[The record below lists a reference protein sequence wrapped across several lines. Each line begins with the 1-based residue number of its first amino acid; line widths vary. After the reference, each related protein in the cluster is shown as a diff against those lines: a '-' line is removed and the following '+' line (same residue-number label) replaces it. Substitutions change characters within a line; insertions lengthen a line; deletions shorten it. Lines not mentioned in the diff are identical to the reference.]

1 MTPLDAGPDAAP
13 VTVRPGLRLRAR
25 YYPFS
30 GTKLTAGYYTKLVYG
45 LLALTLMFY
54 SAVSTYGVDPSGKHP
69 GQPPTAW
76 YLQWLIGESESQVIG
91 GHDEFPGADARESSG
106 ADGLF
111 QESPSEPSPV
121 ANLPSLDRA
130 DAEALGG
137 PWGTGAEGRDTWLW
151 IGRGAE
157 SYLTMGLLAA
167 LIAVIGGV
175 CFVLISEWP
184 IRPQLPAPHIPGRIQ
199 RLTKAAVDN
208 VVRSVDSVPK
218 FMLLLA
224 VYGIMSFYREM
235 FAIGLGVVVLFGN
248 VHTLKDR
255 LRTYLASEAYLN
267 ALEIG
272 HSSSHILVRYVVWRQ
287 FLPLALALL
296 PHVMATF
303 ILYETTLAYFG
314 FALEPM
320 HSWGQLAIRNQS
332 TWGWAYWLPVTCIIV
347 AISGLYL
354 LGDALRERIGRDE

>member
-1 MTPLDAGPDAAP
+1 MTPLDTGPSKAP
-13 VTVRPGLRLRAR
+13 ATVPTGLRLRSR

-30 GTKLTAGYYTKLVYG
+30 GTKLTVGYHIKLLYG
-45 LLALTLMFY
+45 LFALTLMITT
-54 SAVSTYGVDPSGKHP
+54 AVFTLGKDPTGKHP

-76 YLQWLIGESESQVIG
+76 YLQWLTADTRSQVSG
-91 GHDEFPGADARESSG
+91 GDEEFPGESAGADAMFE
-106 ADGLF
+106 
-111 QESPSEPSPV
+111 ESPSERSPL
-121 ANLPSLDRA
+121 ADLPSLDST
-130 DAEALGG
+130 DPEALGG

-157 SYLTMGLLAA
+157 SYLTMGFLAA
-167 LIAVIGGV
+167 LIAVIGGIG
-175 CFVLISEWP
+175 FVLISEWP
-184 IRPQLPAPHIPGRIQ
+184 IRPQLPAPHIPGRI
-199 RLTKAAVDN
+199 RRFAKAAVDTI
-208 VVRSVDSVPK
+208 VRSVDSVPK

-224 VYGIMSFYREM
+224 VYGIMSFHREM

-255 LRTYLASEAYLN
+255 LRTYLGSEAYLN

-272 HSSSHILVRYVVWRQ
+272 HSSSHILVRYVMLRQ

-332 TWGWAYWLPVTCIIV
+332 TWGWAYWLPVASIIV

>member
-1 MTPLDAGPDAAP
+1 MTPLDAGPAP
-13 VTVRPGLRLRAR
+13 ATVRTGLRLRAR

-30 GTKLTAGYYTKLVYG
+30 GTKLTVGYHIKLLYG
-45 LLALTLMFY
+45 LLALTLMITGAIF
-54 SAVSTYGVDPSGKHP
+54 TYGKDPSGKHP

-76 YLQWLIGESESQVIG
+76 YLQWLVGDSPSQAAG
-91 GHDEFPGADARESSG
+91 GHEEFPGEDAPASIGGDAMFEG
-106 ADGLF
+106 
-111 QESPSEPSPV
+111 SPSERSPV
-121 ANLPSLDRA
+121 ADLPLLDRT

-157 SYLTMGLLAA
+157 SYLTMGFLAA
-167 LIAVIGGV
+167 LIAVIGGI

-184 IRPQLPAPHIPGRIQ
+184 IRPQLPAPHTPGRIR
-199 RLTKAAVDN
+199 RLAKAAVDSI
-208 VVRSVDSVPK
+208 VRAVDSVPK

-224 VYGIMSFYREM
+224 VYGIMSFYRET

-272 HSSSHILVRYVVWRQ
+272 HSSSHILVRYVMLRQ

-332 TWGWAYWLPVTCIIV
+332 TWGWAYWLPVACIIV